1 MRRHIIKETFIYYFK
16 MVLHI
21 RDIFHLFQAL
31 RQSILQ
37 LLTPIAMTHTIV
49 FVASIADVW
58 NSKKLAEK
66 DLETNSKPPSF
77 LTVTNEQLKVI
88 KLVLDIKVRD
98 DE

>member
-1 MRRHIIKETFIYYFK
+1 